1 MLKLPTLG
9 DMDRASS
16 VRIFLCTSPTDM
28 RRGFDRLAETV
39 RSCLGRDPLDG
50 SLFIFR
56 SRTSD
61 RLKILY
67 WDKDGFCLWYK
78 RLEEGT
84 FRFPAVQDGVGGVEI
99 KASEMAMLLEGIDL
113 KSIKR
118 SPRLQM
124 KNN

>member
-9 DMDRASS
+9 EMDRASS
-16 VRIFLCTSPTDM
+16 VRIFLCTAPTDM

-39 RSCLGRDPLDG
+39 RSCLGHDPLDG
-50 SLFIFR
+50 SLFVFR
-56 SRTSD
+56 SRGGD

-67 WDKDGFCLWYK
+67 WEKDGFCLWYK

-84 FRFPAVQDGVGGVEI
+84 FRFPATQGGVGGVEI

-118 SPRLQM
+118 SPRLKM

>member
-9 DMDRASS
+9 EMDRASS
-16 VRIFLCTSPTDM
+16 VRIFLCTLPTDM
-28 RRGFDRLAETV
+28 RRGFDRLAEMV
-39 RSCLGRDPLDG
+39 RSSLGQDPLAG
-50 SLFIFR
+50 SLFVFR
-56 SRTSD
+56 SRGGD

-67 WDKDGFCLWYK
+67 WDKDGYCLWYK

-84 FRFPAVQDGVGGVEI
+84 FRFPATVPGAAGVEI

-124 KNN
+124 KK

>member
-9 DMDRASS
+9 EMDRASV

-39 RSCLGRDPLDG
+39 RSSLSQDPLDG
-50 SLFIFR
+50 SLFVFR
-56 SRTSD
+56 SRGGD

-67 WDKDGFCLWYK
+67 WDKDGFALWYK

-84 FRFPAVQDGVGGVEI
+84 FRFPAAQAGTAGVEI

-118 SPRLQM
+118 SPRL
-124 KNN
+124 KK